1 MKKIL
6 VVFLSILLGIAMVAC
21 SSAPSKVP
29 AAAAEKPANAADAP
43 AAADK
48 PLVGISVPQ
57 APTGWVAAV
66 QYYAN
71 KTAKELGLNY
81 KLVAAADPNEQA
93 SQIDDLIN
101 MKPKIIILFPCND
114 QVAVAA
120 QKIKDAG
127 ITLIDF
133 DRTINPTE
141 PDYYLAGDNY
151 GMGVAGANYI
161 AEKLEKKGNVI
172 ICGIAA
178 YGEAVNGERIKG
190 FKDTIAKVA
199 PDIKIL
205 NSYDSPNGAPESGL
219 KTMTDALQANKQI
232 DGVFSIDDELSIGLY
247 QAITEQ
253 KRTDIKVLTGGGG
266 AQSYFKIMPT
276 APADVWLASALYSPN
291 MIIDCVKMADSIIK
305 GQTPEAKTVI
315 SSKIVDKDNVKEYID
330 YDNQFFRQSA
340 RT

>member
-1 MKKIL
+1 MKRVLSAIL
-6 VVFLSILLGIAMVAC
+6 VVLLMVGFAAC
-21 SSAPSKVP
+21 GANSKP
-29 AAAAEKPANAADAP
+29 AETTAAQAAATTAAAP
-43 AAADK
+43 ADEK

-66 QYYAN
+66 QYYAD
-71 KTAKELGLNY
+71 KEAKNLGLNF
-81 KLVAAADPNEQA
+81 KIVAAADPNEQA

-101 MKPKIIILFPCND
+101 LKPKIIILFPTND

-133 DRTINPTE
+133 DRTINPIA

-161 AEKLEKKGNVI
+161 AEKLGKKGDVI

-178 YGEAVNGERIKG
+178 YGDAVNGERIKG

-205 NSYDSPNGAPESGL
+205 GAYDSPNGAPESGL
-219 KTMTDALQANKQI
+219 KTMTDALQANKKI
-232 DGVFSIDDELSIGLY
+232 DGVFSIDDELSVGLY

-253 KRTDIKVLTGGGG
+253 KRTDIKVMTGGGG
-266 AQSYFKIMPT
+266 AQSYFKLMDQ
-276 APADVWLASALYSPN
+276 APADVWLASALYSPS
-291 MIIDCVKMADSIIK
+291 MIVDTVKIADAIIK
-305 GQTPEAKTVI
+305 GQKPEAKTIVP
-315 SSKIVDKDNVKEYID
+315 SKIVDKSNVKDFID
-330 YDNQFFRQSA
+330 ASSPY
-340 RT
+340 